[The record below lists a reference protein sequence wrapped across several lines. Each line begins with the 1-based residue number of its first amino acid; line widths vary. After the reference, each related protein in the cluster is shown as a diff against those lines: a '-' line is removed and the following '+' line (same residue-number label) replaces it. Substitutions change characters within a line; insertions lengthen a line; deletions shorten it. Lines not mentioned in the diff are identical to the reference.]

1 MDHQTAPQEKWVESH
16 CYPSAEGLSIYFR
29 DITADKLAEAAIA
42 RSVEE
47 TRKINGTLA
56 GVLAGMTDGLNIVDT
71 EWRYTYFNP
80 QAAALLGVRAEDM
93 LGKILWE
100 MFPRAEEASF
110 GLKMREAVASGKTT
124 HTLDFYPEPINK
136 WLDCHFYPSSEG
148 LSIYF
153 HDVTA
158 KLEADEESAANL
170 LILSLQMTLPD
181 PVRANLI
188 RVEQQIAQVAR
199 ATTQTLRF
207 HRHSTTI
214 PTRADVSVLLDS
226 ALEMYAPRFTA
237 AGINVER
244 DYVSHP
250 RLFCYGDEVRQ
261 VFANLLSNA
270 LEATP
275 RGGTVRLR
283 VRPSPFFD
291 GIRVTIA
298 DTGHGIPAQLQSR
311 VFDLFVSTKED
322 SGAGLGLWV
331 SEGIMRKHKGR
342 ISMHSRTASPDSDI
356 PSGTVFAIQLP
367 YIGVEPNL
375 ASKAASRSLPQPTPA
390 VA

>member
-1 MDHQTAPQEKWVESH
+1 M
-16 CYPSAEGLSIYFR
+16 C
-29 DITADKLAEAAIA
+29 
-42 RSVEE
+42 
-47 TRKINGTLA
+47 
-56 GVLAGMTDGLNIVDT
+56 
-71 EWRYTYFNP
+71 
-80 QAAALLGVRAEDM
+80 
-93 LGKILWE
+93 
-100 MFPRAEEASF
+100 
-110 GLKMREAVASGKTT
+110 
-124 HTLDFYPEPINK
+124 
-136 WLDCHFYPSSEG
+136 
-148 LSIYF
+148 
-153 HDVTA
+153 
-158 KLEADEESAANL
+158 
-170 LILSLQMTLPD
+170 
-181 PVRANLI
+181 
-188 RVEQQIAQVAR
+188 
-199 ATTQTLRF
+199 
-207 HRHSTTI
+207 
-214 PTRADVSVLLDS
+214 VLLDS
-226 ALEMYAPRFTA
+226 ALDICAPRFTA

-244 DYVSHP
+244 DYVSQT

-298 DTGHGIPAQLQSR
+298 DTGHGVPAELQSR
-311 VFDLFVSTKED
+311 IFDLFVSTKED

-331 SEGIMRKHKGR
+331 SEGVMRKHKGR

-375 ASKAASRSLPQPTPA
+375 ASKAASRRLPQPTPA